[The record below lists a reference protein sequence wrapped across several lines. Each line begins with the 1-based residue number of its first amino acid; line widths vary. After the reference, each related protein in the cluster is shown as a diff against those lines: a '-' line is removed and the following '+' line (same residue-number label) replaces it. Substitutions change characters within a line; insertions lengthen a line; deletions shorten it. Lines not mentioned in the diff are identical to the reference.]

1 MKKITLSLLS
11 ILSINAFA
19 ATNSSDPL
27 PKDRLD
33 LTKMACYCEKHKMI
47 FEIKNGESIAEM
59 GKHCM
64 INEDRKNSMV
74 KFFDDYSEQIV
85 KCNVTDEKLILNSC
99 QKFNHIDKD
108 TYKKSSKL
116 NASEYNSIS
125 AH

>member
-1 MKKITLSLLS
+1 
-11 ILSINAFA
+11 
-19 ATNSSDPL
+19 
-27 PKDRLD
+27 
-33 LTKMACYCEKHKMI
+33 MI

-85 KCNVTDEKLILNSC
+85 KCNVTDGKLILNSC

-125 AH
+125 AN